1 MRLDRCVKE
10 MFLFLKLLSFNR
22 LLKVALVLLQKC
34 TLFLLPSPW
43 KVISGSNRLPE
54 GVVGR
59 SKMSS
64 LGSLREPHKSCHCR
78 WCTHVGPL
86 LHAQWHEPRK
96 HVNRKPNPRESWGT
110 SSFAWSPEM
119 KQNSAVFWTQV
130 SGGQHSCTPAL
141 FKHYVGE
148 HSGSSSTQPGLNHY
162 VSKPQKIMKTKSL
175 LRKLDFKWLE

>member
-1 MRLDRCVKE
+1 

-64 LGSLREPHKSCHCR
+64 LGSLRWATQILPLWMVYACGTITSCTMTWAQKTCEQEAKPKRELGHFQLCMEPRNEAKFSSILDSGVWGPAQLHPSPLQTLCR
-78 WCTHVGPL
+78 R
-86 LHAQWHEPRK
+86 AQWLQQHP
-96 HVNRKPNPRESWGT
+96 
-110 SSFAWSPEM
+110 A
-119 KQNSAVFWTQV
+119 WTQ
-130 SGGQHSCTPAL
+130 SLCQQTPKDHEDEVLA
-141 FKHYVGE
+141 
-148 HSGSSSTQPGLNHY
+148 
-162 VSKPQKIMKTKSL
+162 
-175 LRKLDFKWLE
+175 